1 MTAREEV
8 LARIRSALADGGPVA
23 EVPRHYRRAGAD
35 PAGAA
40 GDSAGTSAD
49 SAGTAGDSA
58 GTSADSAGTATALPD
73 LLDLLVD
80 RLVDYRASVT
90 RTGPAGLAAVLGRRL
105 AEHGIASVLVPDGFP
120 AEWLAASTAERRADQ
135 ALTPAQLDDIDGV
148 VCTCRLA
155 IAETGTI
162 VLDSGPG
169 QGRRA
174 VSLVP
179 DYLLVVLHAGQ
190 VVAGV
195 PEAVAQ
201 LGPGPE
207 PSRRAE
213 PSRPLTWISGPSA
226 TSDIELN
233 RVEGVHGPRTLDVI
247 LVEPEPEPEPEPEAD
262 AAV

>member
-1 MTAREEV
+1 MMTAREEV
-8 LARIRSALADGGPVA
+8 LARIRSALAPAAAAPFGATGAAPAADTGA
-23 EVPRHYRRAGAD
+23 ASADIPRHYRRAGA
-35 PAGAA
+35 PGPREYAA
-40 GDSAGTSAD
+40 
-49 SAGTAGDSA
+49 
-58 GTSADSAGTATALPD
+58 PD
-73 LLDLLVD
+73 LVDLLVD
-80 RLVDYRASVT
+80 RLVDYRASVV
-90 RTGPAGLAAVLGRRL
+90 RAEPAGVATALAGRL
-105 AEHGIASVLVPDGFP
+105 AEHGISSVLVPDGFP
-120 AEWLAASTAERRADQ
+120 AEWLAASTAERRTDD
-135 ALTPAQLDDIDGV
+135 ALTPRQLDGIDGV

-195 PEAVAQ
+195 PEAVAE
-201 LGPGPE
+201 LDPGRQPD
-207 PSRRAE
+207 
-213 PSRPLTWISGPSA
+213 SRPLTWISGPSA

-247 LVEPEPEPEPEPEAD
+247 LIEPVEAD
-262 AAV
+262 PAEG

>member
-8 LARIRSALADGGPVA
+8 LARIRSALAGSAQAPPA
-23 EVPRHYRRAGAD
+23 EIPRHYRHAGATA
-35 PAGAA
+35 PGS
-40 GDSAGTSAD
+40 GGSAD
-49 SAGTAGDSA
+49 RPG
-58 GTSADSAGTATALPD
+58 LVE
-73 LLDLLVD
+73 LLVD

-90 RTGPAGLAAVLGRRL
+90 RTEPAGVADVLAGRL
-105 AEHGIASVLVPDGFP
+105 AGHGISSVLVPDGFP
-120 AEWLAASTAERRADQ
+120 AAWLAASTAERHTDE
-135 ALTPAQLDDIDGV
+135 ALTPQQLDRIDGV

-155 IAETGTI
+155 IAETGTL

-195 PEAVAQ
+195 PEAVAELDSGRQ
-201 LGPGPE
+201 E
-207 PSRRAE
+207 DAV
-213 PSRPLTWISGPSA
+213 RPLTWISGPSA

-247 LVEPEPEPEPEPEAD
+247 LIEAEPGQAPTG
-262 AAV
+262 

>member
-8 LARIRSALADGGPVA
+8 LARIRSALAGGSEGSAATGPA
-23 EVPRHYRRAGAD
+23 EIPRHYRHAGA
-35 PAGAA
+35 PAA
-40 GDSAGTSAD
+40 GPAEAD
-49 SAGTAGDSA
+49 SAGTGPAEG
-58 GTSADSAGTATALPD
+58 ADLVE
-73 LLDLLVD
+73 LLVD

-90 RTGPAGLAAVLGRRL
+90 RTEPAEVPAVLAQRL
-105 AEHGIASVLVPDGFP
+105 AGHGIGSVLVPDGFP
-120 AEWLAASTAERRADQ
+120 AEWLAASTAEQRTDE
-135 ALTPAQLDDIDGV
+135 ALTPAQLDRIDGV

-179 DYLLVVLHAGQ
+179 DYLLVVLHAGH

-195 PEAVAQ
+195 PEAVAE
-201 LGPGPE
+201 LGPARQPDPGRPG
-207 PSRRAE
+207 E

-247 LVEPEPEPEPEPEAD
+247 LVQAEPAGAAPPEGD
-262 AAV
+262 RAAAG